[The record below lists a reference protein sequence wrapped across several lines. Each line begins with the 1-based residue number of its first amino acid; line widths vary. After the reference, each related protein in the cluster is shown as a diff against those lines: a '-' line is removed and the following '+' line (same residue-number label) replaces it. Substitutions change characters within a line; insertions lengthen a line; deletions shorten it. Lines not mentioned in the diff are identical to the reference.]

1 MRNIKSTMN
10 DLQASLKKTSIKAW
24 RHIKSIF
31 TTTSP
36 LYIVAFLIFAA
47 YTVFLL
53 YLIVWGLLTSMK
65 DSEEFLYNVLGL
77 PNQFRLSNYVDVID
91 VMRVEVKTAGGT
103 RYVYM
108 EGMLLNSILVAV
120 GGSILLVSA
129 QCFTAYCVAKFSDYP
144 ISKILYTFNIIT
156 IILPVV
162 GSGPSQLQVMHA
174 LGLYDNIFGFWV
186 TKLHYIGLDFM
197 IFHAYFKSI
206 SKEYAEAAEI
216 DGASQFGIFF
226 RIMFPLAT
234 GMFLTLFLTEFV
246 GMWNDYQTP
255 LLIIPNHP
263 TLSIGVFEF
272 SRGTGNATSDLPHKV
287 AGCMILFLPIFIV
300 FLAFHNRLMNNVTM
314 GGVKE

>member
-1 MRNIKSTMN
+1 MKNIKTTMN
-10 DLQASLKKTSIKAW
+10 DLRASLKRTLLKAGQ
-24 RHIKSIF
+24 RLKNIF

-36 LYIVAFLIFAA
+36 LYIVAFLIFVA

-53 YLIVWGLLTSMK
+53 YLIVWGFLASLK
-65 DSEEFLYNVLGL
+65 GSEEFLYNVLGF
-77 PNQFRLSNYVDVID
+77 PKQFRLSNYLDVYD
-91 VMRVEVKTAGGT
+91 FMRVEVKTAGGT

-108 EGMLLNSILVAV
+108 EGMLLNSIFVAV
-120 GGSILLVSA
+120 AGSILLVVA
-129 QCFTAYCVAKFSDYP
+129 QCFTAYCVAKFNDYP

-156 IILPVV
+156 IILPIV

-174 LGLYDNIFGFWV
+174 LGLYDTIFGFWV

-206 SKEYAEAAEI
+206 SKEYSEAAEI

-226 RIMFPLAT
+226 RIMLPLAK
-234 GMFLTLFLTEFV
+234 GIFLTLFLTEFV

-263 TLSIGVFEF
+263 TLAIGVFEF

>member
-1 MRNIKSTMN
+1 MLKTIMN
-10 DLQASLKKTSIKAW
+10 DLQASLKRTSIKAW
-24 RHIKSIF
+24 HRIKSIF

-65 DSEEFLYNVLGL
+65 GSEEFLYNVLGF
-77 PNQFRLSNYVDVID
+77 PVIEF
-91 VMRVEVKTAGGT
+91 MRVEVGTASGT
-103 RYVYM
+103 RYVYL
-108 EGMLLNSILVAV
+108 EEMLLNSILVAV
-120 GGSILLVSA
+120 GGSILLVAA
-129 QCFTAYCVAKFSDYP
+129 QCFTAYCVARFSDYP

-156 IILPVV
+156 IILPIV
-162 GSGPSQLQVMHA
+162 GSGPSQLQIMHT

-226 RIMFPLAT
+226 RICTVIYEYVISSCLHCRLHCLRRA
-234 GMFLTLFLTEFV
+234 FV
-246 GMWNDYQTP
+246 GVIDY
-255 LLIIPNHP
+255 
-263 TLSIGVFEF
+263 IGC
-272 SRGTGNATSDLPHKV
+272 R
-287 AGCMILFLPIFIV
+287 
-300 FLAFHNRLMNNVTM
+300 
-314 GGVKE
+314 